1 VTELVRVE
9 LEEQD
14 DVVLAHVS
22 GELDIA
28 GAGRIG
34 SEIGEAVP
42 ASARGLV
49 VDLTAL
55 EFIDS
60 SGVSMLFRLVRR
72 LSARRQSLAVVSR
85 PSGPVARVLEIVEFE
100 NAAPVEESVAEAVAG
115 IRAQSA

>member
-1 VTELVRVE
+1 VSELVRVE
-9 LEEQD
+9 FEERD
-14 DVVLAHVS
+14 DVILARVY

-42 ASARGLV
+42 ASARGVV
-49 VDLTAL
+49 VDLTGL

-60 SGVSMLFRLVRR
+60 SGVSMLFRLARR
-72 LSARRQSLAVVSR
+72 VSARRQSLAVVSSPR
-85 PSGPVARVLEIVEFE
+85 GPVARVLEIVEFE
-100 NAAPVEESVAEAVAG
+100 NAAPIEDSVEDAVAG

>member
-1 VTELVRVE
+1 VTELVWVE

-100 NAAPVEESVAEAVAG
+100 NAAPVEESVEEAVAG

>member
-1 VTELVRVE
+1 VTELVWVE

-85 PSGPVARVLEIVEFE
+85 PSGPVARVLEVVEFE
-100 NAAPVEESVAEAVAG
+100 NAAPVEESVEEAVAG